1 MPCSAHARAYSTH
14 TGRRHACR
22 LYVQTAGAPSG
33 DLLRGSLGRYA
44 PSRHH
49 AFNAYAR
56 TCTSS
61 MAGGHAPGHCR
72 IACMHV
78 ACRACRSAAYEGGIA
93 FTPQACHGPWAAC
106 HVPLLPMPSCPCRA
120 AQRQKQPASASPPL
134 RAQPCHRCTTSES
147 RPRGGQRG
155 CGSRL
160 SAYGGRIQGFGMRDS
175 CTAAR
180 RRGFRMRVPRTRVQD
195 SRIQASNPMSC
206 NLSPNR
212 TFCKTGLRPG
222 TDTLW

>member
-1 MPCSAHARAYSTH
+1 MSICSAHARAYSTH

-22 LYVQTAGAPSG
+22 RYVHTAGAQSA

-78 ACRACRSAAYEGGIA
+78 ACRACRSAAHESGIA
-93 FTPQACHGPWAAC
+93 FTPQAYHGPWAAC
-106 HVPLLPMPSCPCRA
+106 HVPLLPIWACMP
-120 AQRQKQPASASPPL
+120 RQKQPASASPPL
-134 RAQPCHRCTTSES
+134 RAQACHRCITSES
-147 RPRGGQRG
+147 RPRGG
-155 CGSRL
+155 CGSRF
-160 SAYGGRIQGFGMRDS
+160 SAYGGRIQFKDS
-175 CTAAR
+175 
-180 RRGFRMRVPRTRVQD
+180 GGGIRVLQPGGDSGCAPRVRE
-195 SRIQASNPMSC
+195 SRIQG
-206 NLSPNR
+206 
-212 TFCKTGLRPG
+212 FRPQIPRPA
-222 TDTLW
+222 T